1 MILKRMIISL
11 CLIIPM
17 LAACDMYEHKKNF
30 SLSSVPNYPG
40 SIKQIKEIWF
50 FCERCL
56 RDNECKPDNIKQC
69 KTITIPS
76 RDEAL
81 SLAVTTANTEVVY
94 FLVNKAK
101 ANVNGVTGEYNETP
115 LIIAAYYG
123 TKKHKEIAKFLLSHG
138 ANINATDLSSNS
150 TALLTA
156 IWKNNIDFAKFL
168 LENGA
173 DPFVPRTDKKNYA
186 CEYAMWKKQ
195 AEIIPYIAGC
205 CSLVGKDANWMRE
218 VGYLC
223 P

>member
-1 MILKRMIISL
+1 MNIKKFFLKLRSKL
-11 CLIIPM
+11 SRS
-17 LAACDMYEHKKNF
+17 HKK
-30 SLSSVPNYPG
+30 
-40 SIKQIKEIWF
+40 IKEIWF

-56 RDNECKPDNIKQC
+56 SDNECKPDNIKQS

-94 FLVNKAK
+94 FFLVNKAK
-101 ANVNGVTGEYNETP
+101 ANVNGVTGGYNETQ

-123 TKKHKEIAKFLLSHG
+123 TKKHKEIAEFLLSHG

-168 LENGA
+168 LQT
-173 DPFVPRTDKKNYA
+173 VQT
-186 CEYAMWKKQ
+186 
-195 AEIIPYIAGC
+195 
-205 CSLVGKDANWMRE
+205 L
-218 VGYLC
+218 L
-223 P
+223 